1 MIGFG
6 PVSRP
11 PPRRA
16 AVMRAGAKGP
26 VGGGSTSE
34 NHRMPDV
41 WPHRNRLLSRPF
53 PLAGSSSK
61 VAKSPDNVR
70 SYRLDTEESI
80 NLHKCLILM
89 VSRQIHA
96 TRWRAVVHPDVNP
109 FNAIAAHLV
118 DRVPT
123 QRRDRRLRR
132 RHASAVRN
140 ERPELGVDDETVE

>member
-1 MIGFG
+1 MRPCGVRYFRRSVEHTATAPCSVIAVKIRGLNLFGSGAFDGQSLHHTYLTAPDNGSWPLLMIGFG

-16 AVMRAGAKGP
+16 AVMRAGANGP

-70 SYRLDTEESI
+70 SYRLDTE
-80 NLHKCLILM
+80 
-89 VSRQIHA
+89 
-96 TRWRAVVHPDVNP
+96 
-109 FNAIAAHLV
+109 
-118 DRVPT
+118 
-123 QRRDRRLRR
+123 
-132 RHASAVRN
+132 
-140 ERPELGVDDETVE
+140 

>member
-1 MIGFG
+1 MPAEPERVTPFTHQKTPPLNGSWPLLMIGFG

-16 AVMRAGAKGP
+16 AVMRAGANGP

-80 NLHKCLILM
+80 NRHKCLI
-89 VSRQIHA
+89 
-96 TRWRAVVHPDVNP
+96 
-109 FNAIAAHLV
+109 
-118 DRVPT
+118 
-123 QRRDRRLRR
+123 
-132 RHASAVRN
+132 
-140 ERPELGVDDETVE
+140 